1 MSAQMSIRQRF
12 VRGLLIG
19 LISAGLA
26 LAFWHLG
33 WLTTWEA
40 KTWDWRAQ
48 LFARPV
54 KATDDIVLIL
64 LDQNSLDWAK
74 EENGLSWPWPRE
86 VYGAIVSYCK
96 RNGARALAFDV
107 LFTEHS
113 KYGVDDDAAFGDAI
127 ADLGR
132 FAAAVFL
139 GTQSGSQTGWPPNID
154 PPRIKA
160 VLPAGEPIETH
171 LKTITYGRATLPID
185 PVARNAAMLSNVHL
199 DPDPDGIYRR
209 VRLFSRFDKAMLPS
223 LGLGT
228 YLAAHP
234 QTTLKIETNRMVV
247 GDKTVPIDK
256 EFNTILRYR
265 GPAGTHKAYSAGA
278 VLQSEIR
285 ILSGEAPTIRDPS
298 AFKDKYVLFGFSAP
312 GLYDLRST
320 PVGGVYPGVEIQ
332 ATMLDNFLEGD
343 FIQAFPAPGTYALV
357 ILLSFVSAL
366 LVLHFSKPLL
376 SVPIGLIFI
385 SIPILLALGAYV
397 KGFWLPLAVQ
407 ESGVAGSILIALLF
421 NYATE
426 GRQKRFIKGAFKQYL
441 SPAVIDQ
448 LIQHPERL
456 KLGGERRTLSIFFS
470 DLQGFT
476 TISEGLTPEEL
487 TQLLNE
493 YLTEMTEIIQDE
505 GGTVDKY
512 EGDAIIAFWNA
523 PIEVPEHG
531 LRAVR
536 AALRCQAKLAEMRP
550 QVKERIGKDM
560 YMRIGLNTGP
570 AVVGNL
576 GSHTRFDYT
585 MLGDSVNLAARLEG
599 ANKAF
604 GTYNMISDSTR
615 EMIGDTF
622 AVRELA
628 RLAVV
633 GRKEPVTVYEPMFTE
648 EYNRRQEVL
657 DTFTEGLSKFY
668 DGEFDQAIQI
678 LKKIS
683 DIDTAAAAYLA
694 KCHLLMHERP
704 ENWQGVWV
712 MTSK

>member
-1 MSAQMSIRQRF
+1 
-12 VRGLLIG
+12 
-19 LISAGLA
+19 
-26 LAFWHLG
+26 
-33 WLTTWEA
+33 
-40 KTWDWRAQ
+40 
-48 LFARPV
+48 
-54 KATDDIVLIL
+54 
-64 LDQNSLDWAK
+64 
-74 EENGLSWPWPRE
+74 
-86 VYGAIVSYCK
+86 
-96 RNGARALAFDV
+96 
-107 LFTEHS
+107 
-113 KYGVDDDAAFGDAI
+113 
-127 ADLGR
+127 
-132 FAAAVFL
+132 
-139 GTQSGSQTGWPPNID
+139 
-154 PPRIKA
+154 
-160 VLPAGEPIETH
+160 
-171 LKTITYGRATLPID
+171 
-185 PVARNAAMLSNVHL
+185 
-199 DPDPDGIYRR
+199 
-209 VRLFSRFDKAMLPS
+209 
-223 LGLGT
+223 
-228 YLAAHP
+228 
-234 QTTLKIETNRMVV
+234 
-247 GDKTVPIDK
+247 
-256 EFNTILRYR
+256 
-265 GPAGTHKAYSAGA
+265 
-278 VLQSEIR
+278 
-285 ILSGEAPTIRDPS
+285 
-298 AFKDKYVLFGFSAP
+298 
-312 GLYDLRST
+312 
-320 PVGGVYPGVEIQ
+320 
-332 ATMLDNFLEGD
+332 
-343 FIQAFPAPGTYALV
+343 
-357 ILLSFVSAL
+357 
-366 LVLHFSKPLL
+366 
-376 SVPIGLIFI
+376 
-385 SIPILLALGAYV
+385 
-397 KGFWLPLAVQ
+397 
-407 ESGVAGSILIALLF
+407 
-421 NYATE
+421 
-426 GRQKRFIKGAFKQYL
+426 
-441 SPAVIDQ
+441 
-448 LIQHPERL
+448 
-456 KLGGERRTLSIFFS
+456 
-470 DLQGFT
+470 
-476 TISEGLTPEEL
+476 
-487 TQLLNE
+487 
-493 YLTEMTEIIQDE
+493 MTEIIQDE